1 MPDLTQLS
9 HMDIYGTNVA
19 ETVRM
24 LQDAYIRMRK
34 DLEFYLT
41 NLDEENVSRVTTD
54 LLVAGKAKI
63 STALIEDLF
72 IGPGG
77 NVTLSP
83 DATISWEQITGT
95 DEIAYRSDII
105 WGNLGDSPPDLL
117 TQSELTAALTGYVT
131 TGQMTDA
138 LANTLN
144 LGNFSTII
152 TRDYIAS
159 MNLIVGDE
167 ILMGANAHI
176 GWLNVDSKPN
186 FSSVAT
192 SGSYND
198 LSNKPS
204 IPSDSHIEVLA
215 TNITADY
222 LETPNLYTN
231 IGTVYNLL
239 RIGSPSS
246 SSTQKSLYFNDS
258 VNFTT
263 QQQYIPG
270 QYGLK
275 LSANSF
281 NMDVTHLMGTWN
293 FTDADVTLPSGVS
306 VTAKFG

>member
-1 MPDLTQLS
+1 MAKVDLPIPRDGDTLEEKLKNL
-9 HMDIYGTNVA
+9 T
-19 ETVRM
+19 
-24 LQDAYIRMRK
+24 DAYYLMRRK
-34 DLEFYLT
+34 MMYLLGGALDDENFNYIST
-41 NLDEENVSRVTTD
+41 NKLI
-54 LLVAGKAKI
+54 AGEAKI
-63 STALIEDLF
+63 STALIEDLVVGEN
-72 IGPGG
+72 ITMGPYA
-77 NVTLSP
+77 TL
-83 DATISWEQITGT
+83 SWEQITGT
-95 DEIAYRSDII
+95 DDIPFRSDLT
-105 WGNLGDSPPDLL
+105 WDNLIGVPTDLL
-117 TQSELTAALTGYVT
+117 TQSQLTAALTNYVT

-159 MNLIVGDE
+159 MNLIVGNE

-176 GWLNVDSKPN
+176 GWLNVDNKPA

-192 SGSYND
+192 SGSYSD
-198 LSNKPS
+198 LSGKPN
-204 IPSDSHIEVLA
+204 IEIIA

-263 QQQYIPG
+263 YQNYIPG
-270 QYGLK
+270 QYCLELSCREFRCNDGYIDFSGGLGIDFTGTPVTG
-275 LSANSF
+275 LS
-281 NMDVTHLMGTWN
+281 V
-293 FTDADVTLPSGVS
+293 V
-306 VTAKFG
+306 AKFG